1 MQFVSRAR
9 LLAARSAMALA
20 VLMTILSGFGTAV
33 SAQSAPD
40 GAAFFESQVR
50 PVLRSNCLAC
60 HSVATMNSGLALDSK
75 ESLLAGGNRG
85 PGAKPGD
92 LQSLILKAARHED
105 GLAMP
110 PGRKLKPEQIAIL
123 EQWVTQGLPVP
134 ETFAK
139 AKRRQSNHWAFQPV
153 QRPATPTVAKADW
166 ARNPVD
172 TFVLAK
178 LEEKK
183 LASSAPADRAVLMR
197 RVSLDLTGLPP
208 TPLELRE
215 FLADTRPD
223 AYQRLVD
230 KLLAS
235 PHYGERWAR
244 HWLDIA
250 RYADS
255 DGYTIDAPRDIWM
268 YRDWVINALNRDMPF
283 SQFVVEQTAGDL
295 LPNPTTD
302 QLIATG
308 FHRNTPSNYEGGI
321 DFEQYRVEAVADR
334 VQTTGAAFLG
344 LTLGCARCHDHKYD
358 PVTQREF
365 YQIFAFL
372 NNVDEVDKEADRK
385 YFNKPFLEIGN
396 DAEKKAFAEWQ
407 QAVIDG
413 ETRQRKYLESVV
425 GNPDMDEGA
434 KAIAKELDQLRRKK
448 PKLPRTMVMQELPQP
463 RESYIHLGGDFTRHG
478 SRVEPG
484 VPAVL
489 PALKI
494 QGRKPNRLDFAQW
507 LVDRENP
514 LTARV
519 TVNRTWQKLFG
530 KGFVETEND
539 FGLQGDK
546 PTHAELLD
554 WLAIEFMERGWSQK
568 ALLRTIVTSATYQ
581 QASRNRADASAVDP
595 DNRLLA
601 RQNRLRLDA
610 EIVRDASLLSSG
622 LLSRKVG
629 GASVYPPLPP
639 GANSN
644 TQVQR
649 EWKVSPGEDRYRRGL
664 YTFIQRSAPHPGL
677 TVFDSPDA
685 SVTCTRRVRS
695 NTPLQA
701 LTLMNDEASY
711 EFATA
716 LARRIVN
723 EAAAPSDSGR
733 LAHGYLLTLQRAP
746 RAAESERFLRFM
758 AQRRDS
764 EPTISE
770 LSLWTSVARAL
781 LNLDEFMTRE

>member
-1 MQFVSRAR
+1 
-9 LLAARSAMALA
+9 
-20 VLMTILSGFGTAV
+20 
-33 SAQSAPD
+33 
-40 GAAFFESQVR
+40 
-50 PVLRSNCLAC
+50 
-60 HSVATMNSGLALDSK
+60 
-75 ESLLAGGNRG
+75 
-85 PGAKPGD
+85 
-92 LQSLILKAARHED
+92 
-105 GLAMP
+105 
-110 PGRKLKPEQIAIL
+110 
-123 EQWVTQGLPVP
+123 
-134 ETFAK
+134 
-139 AKRRQSNHWAFQPV
+139 V

>member
-1 MQFVSRAR
+1 MQFVQQ
-9 LLAARSAMALA
+9 AMRRQAWPVLVVAVTALSPA
-20 VLMTILSGFGTAV
+20 LH
-33 SAQSAPD
+33 AQPASAPPAAD

-75 ESLLAGGNRG
+75 EALLAGGNRG
-85 PGAKPGD
+85 AGAKPGD
-92 LQSLILKAARHED
+92 LQSLILKAVRHEE

-110 PGRKLKPEQIAIL
+110 PGRKLKPEQITIL

-134 ETFAK
+134 ESYAK

-153 QRPATPTVAKADW
+153 RRPALPAVAKADW

-172 TFVLAK
+172 TFILAK

-183 LASSAPADRAVLMR
+183 LTPSAPADRAVLMR

-208 TPLELRE
+208 TPHELRE

-223 AYQRLVD
+223 AYERLVD
-230 KLLAS
+230 RLLAS

-283 SQFVVEQTAGDL
+283 NQFVVEQTAGDL

-385 YFNKPFLEIGN
+385 YFNKPFLEIGSE
-396 DAEKKAFAEWQ
+396 AEKKAFADWQ

-448 PKLPRTMVMQELPQP
+448 PKLPRTMIMQELPAP

-489 PALKI
+489 PALKV

-507 LVDRENP
+507 LVDRDHP

-530 KGFVETEND
+530 KGFVDTEND
-539 FGLQGDK
+539 FGLQGDR

-581 QASRNRADASAVDP
+581 QASRSRAEVTAADP

-629 GASVYPPLPP
+629 GPSVYPPLPP

-701 LTLMNDEASY
+701 LTMMNDEASY

-716 LARRIVN
+716 LARRIIN
-723 EAAAPSDSGR
+723 EAGTPADTAR
-733 LAHGYLLTLQRAP
+733 LSHGYLLTLQRAP
-746 RAAESERFLRFM
+746 RAAETERFLRFL

-764 EPTISE
+764 EPQISE
-770 LSLWTSVARAL
+770 LALWTSAARAL

>member
-1 MQFVSRAR
+1 MFAVAVTA
-9 LLAARSAMALA
+9 LLPA
-20 VLMTILSGFGTAV
+20 IQ
-33 SAQSAPD
+33 AQPASAPPATD

-75 ESLLAGGNRG
+75 ESLLSGGNRG

-153 QRPATPTVAKADW
+153 RRPAAPTVAKTDW

-172 TFVLAK
+172 TFILAK

-183 LASSAPADRAVLMR
+183 LVPSAPADRAVLMR

-283 SQFVVEQTAGDL
+283 NQFVVEQTAGDL
-295 LPNPTTD
+295 LPNPTND

-385 YFNKPFLEIGN
+385 FFNKPFLEIGN

-407 QAVIDG
+407 QAVIVG

-507 LVDRENP
+507 LVDRDNP

-554 WLAIEFMERGWSQK
+554 WLAVEFMERGWSQK

-581 QASRNRADASAVDP
+581 QASRNRADATAMDP

-711 EFATA
+711 EFATS

-723 EAAAPSDSGR
+723 EAAAPSDTGR

-746 RAAESERFLRFM
+746 RAAESERFLRFV